1 MALTD
6 NALTV
11 EEFEVAY
18 AANPALK
25 DVALNIAKK
34 LGYTPYTAAE
44 FETALGTK
52 IGEKTSELYTG
63 LDNDIFSASG
73 IAKEGTEKT
82 YDYAKRVIGGLKT
95 APTTLQ
101 QKITALEQQIA
112 QGSGDATLKAQLEAL
127 QTKEGEYQQK
137 LTAAE
142 AKLFEK
148 DVKLDVREGLR
159 DLKFD
164 TSVKDSVRK
173 VLVDNATAQIVAMA
187 KVQKNADTT
196 EQIVYVR
203 DGKTILTDKDVPADA
218 AYILAD
224 MLKDVLDTGHQ
235 GAGGGAGRDDK
246 KPELDDK
253 GNVKVPDTRP
263 ATVTTKSGVMQW
275 LIGLG
280 VKQGTTEF
288 DTAYGKHSQGLPLS

>member
-1 MALTD
+1 MAISDKTFDAAELDEALATNKGLVD
-6 NALTV
+6 HVLNAV
-11 EEFEVAY
+11 
-18 AANPALK
+18 
-25 DVALNIAKK
+25 KK
-34 LGYTPYTAAE
+34 LGYTPYTESDFNA
-44 FETALGTK
+44 ALGTK

-63 LDNDIFSASG
+63 LDNDIFAASG

-95 APTTLQ
+95 APTALQ
-101 QKITALEQQIA
+101 QKITDLEQKIA
-112 QGSGDATLKAQLEAL
+112 NGSGDATLKAQLEAL

-164 TSVKDSVRK
+164 ATVKDSVRN
-173 VLVDNATAQIVAMA
+173 VLVDNATAQIVGMA

-196 EQIVYVR
+196 EQIVYVK

-218 AYILAD
+218 AYILRD

-253 GNVKVPDTRP
+253 GEVKVPEARP
-263 ATVTTKSGVMQW
+263 ATVTTKTGVNAW

-280 VKQGTTEF
+280 VKQGTEAF
-288 DTAYGKHSQGLPLS
+288 DKAYAKHSQGLKFN

>member
-11 EEFEVAY
+11 EEFETAY

-44 FETALGTK
+44 FETELGK
-52 IGEKTSELYTG
+52 QIGLKTSELYTG
-63 LDNDIFSASG
+63 LDNDIFATSG

-82 YDYAKRVIGGLKT
+82 YDYAKRVITGLKT

-101 QKITALEQQIA
+101 QKITDLEQKIA
-112 QGSGDATLKAQLEAL
+112 NGSGDATLKAQLEAL
-127 QTKEGEYQQK
+127 QTKETEYQQK

-142 AKLFEK
+142 GKLFEK
-148 DVKLDVREGLR
+148 DVKLDVRDGLR

-164 TSVKDSVRK
+164 STVKDSVRK
-173 VLVDNATAQIVAMA
+173 VLVDNATAQIVGMA

-196 EQIVYVR
+196 EQIVYVK
-203 DGKTILTDKDVPADA
+203 DGKTILTDKNVPADA

-235 GAGGGAGRDDK
+235 GQGGGAGKDEK

-253 GNVKVPDTRP
+253 GDVKVPDTRP
-263 ATVTTKSGVMQW
+263 ATVTTKTGVNAW

-280 VKQGTTEF
+280 VRQGTEAF
-288 DTAYGKHSQGLPLS
+288 DKAYAKHSQGLKFN